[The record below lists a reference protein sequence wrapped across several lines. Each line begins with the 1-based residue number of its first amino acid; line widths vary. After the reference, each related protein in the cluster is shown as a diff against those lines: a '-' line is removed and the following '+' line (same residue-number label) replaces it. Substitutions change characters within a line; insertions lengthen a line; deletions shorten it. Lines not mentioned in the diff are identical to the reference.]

1 VVLDVGR
8 WHLECEV
15 LFYPGH
21 IVGKHEELRGL
32 QLGSQLPDGTTV
44 IVFGTET
51 VELPDD
57 GIRNVIPPPHMEADG
72 VGQLHPGEQLPVAVG
87 RRSLHREFLADR
99 RRDILEIAVRL
110 PIAVQ
115 AMAIGKRE
123 DGRIKSEGTFSYEAR
138 NQSQRMGDRYQ
149 HSRTSPTDHLPD
161 RCDIGVDVQPI
172 QGIGPQP
179 VGRVETEVELERHS
193 QSQRQPSSSRI
204 LEELI
209 PEAVFELNNDHAVL
223 IRLKASRW
231 DRDEHTGHVLW
242 PVKPTARTCLQR
254 AILSPILANVDTT
267 PRILGKSAV
276 IDMVSRHASTPS
288 DDLRLGHQGSYN
300 LRDGTLFCSFQSGF
314 FSTCS
319 VTLWHIAEVLKRT
332 GEMPQRIDFSRAFRW
347 FRNAQQTSDASD
359 MYPLFFSPGAID
371 ATRGLTWLPRVR
383 YHGLYCWIDYRRFN
397 LVMQRYFQPSEKAR
411 EFQSK
416 WIARYSID
424 PAKTIAVIYRG
435 TDKGTELALAS
446 PLAYVDQARTI
457 LERHPDF
464 RILIQTDELAV
475 RELFVDK
482 FGSKCFFIED
492 MPVSRHG
499 VVVHELDDASLQ
511 RDRGEFGVMLVAA
524 TELLSRAAFV
534 VNHTGNLALW
544 VCLWR
549 GHSRGVVQFDST
561 GGLVDFGNIGFYLR
575 QGRHLANRAWRRL
588 LPQRAGRP

>member
-1 VVLDVGR
+1 M
-8 WHLECEV
+8 W
-15 LFYPGH
+15 
-21 IVGKHEELRGL
+21 K
-32 QLGSQLPDGTTV
+32 
-44 IVFGTET
+44 
-51 VELPDD
+51 
-57 GIRNVIPPPHMEADG
+57 
-72 VGQLHPGEQLPVAVG
+72 AVT
-87 RRSLHREFLADR
+87 H
-99 RRDILEIAVRL
+99 
-110 PIAVQ
+110 
-115 AMAIGKRE
+115 
-123 DGRIKSEGTFSYEAR
+123 
-138 NQSQRMGDRYQ
+138 
-149 HSRTSPTDHLPD
+149 
-161 RCDIGVDVQPI
+161 
-172 QGIGPQP
+172 
-179 VGRVETEVELERHS
+179 
-193 QSQRQPSSSRI
+193 
-204 LEELI
+204 
-209 PEAVFELNNDHAVL
+209 
-223 IRLKASRW
+223 
-231 DRDEHTGHVLW
+231 
-242 PVKPTARTCLQR
+242 
-254 AILSPILANVDTT
+254 PILANADTT

-276 IDMVSRHASTPS
+276 IDMVSRHASMPS

-300 LRDGTLFCSFQSGF
+300 LHDGTLFCSFQSGF

-332 GEMPQRIDFSRAFRW
+332 GEMPERIDFSRAFRW

-383 YHGLYCWIDYRRFN
+383 YHGLYCWIDYRRFKP
-397 LVMQRYFQPSEKAR
+397 VMQRYFQPSEKAR
-411 EFQSK
+411 AFQSK
-416 WIARYSID
+416 WIARYDID
-424 PAKTIAVIYRG
+424 PAKTIAVVYRG
-435 TDKGTELALAS
+435 TDKSTELALAS

-475 RELFVDK
+475 RDLFIEA
-482 FGSKCFFIED
+482 FGPRCFFIED

-511 RDRGEFGVMLVAA
+511 RDRGEFGVMLVAV

>member
-1 VVLDVGR
+1 MITRCSLASR
-8 WHLECEV
+8 L
-15 LFYPGH
+15 
-21 IVGKHEELRGL
+21 
-32 QLGSQLPDGTTV
+32 LGG
-44 IVFGTET
+44 
-51 VELPDD
+51 
-57 GIRNVIPPPHMEADG
+57 
-72 VGQLHPGEQLPVAVG
+72 
-87 RRSLHREFLADR
+87 
-99 RRDILEIAVRL
+99 
-110 PIAVQ
+110 
-115 AMAIGKRE
+115 
-123 DGRIKSEGTFSYEAR
+123 
-138 NQSQRMGDRYQ
+138 
-149 HSRTSPTDHLPD
+149 
-161 RCDIGVDVQPI
+161 IGV
-172 QGIGPQP
+172 
-179 VGRVETEVELERHS
+179 
-193 QSQRQPSSSRI
+193 
-204 LEELI
+204 
-209 PEAVFELNNDHAVL
+209 
-223 IRLKASRW
+223 
-231 DRDEHTGHVLW
+231 EHTGHALW
-242 PVKPTARTCLQR
+242 PVKPTAWTCLQR
-254 AILSPILANVDTT
+254 AVLNPILTNADIT
-267 PRILGKSAV
+267 PRSLGKSAV
-276 IDMVSRHASTPS
+276 IDMVGRHASMPS

-300 LRDGTLFCSFQSGF
+300 LHDGTLFCSFQSGF

-332 GEMPQRIDFSRAFRW
+332 GEMPERIDFSRAFRW
-347 FRNAQQTSDASD
+347 FRNAEQTSDASD

-383 YHGLYCWIDYRRFN
+383 YHGLSCWIDYRRFN
-397 LVMQRYFQPSEKAR
+397 PVMQRYFQPSEKAR
-411 EFQSK
+411 AFQSK
-416 WIARYSID
+416 WIARYDID

-435 TDKGTELALAS
+435 TDKSTELALAS

-475 RELFVDK
+475 RDLFAEA

-511 RDRGEFGVMLVAA
+511 RDRGEFGVMLVAV

-588 LPQRAGRP
+588 VPHRAGRP

>member
-1 VVLDVGR
+1 
-8 WHLECEV
+8 
-15 LFYPGH
+15 
-21 IVGKHEELRGL
+21 
-32 QLGSQLPDGTTV
+32 
-44 IVFGTET
+44 
-51 VELPDD
+51 
-57 GIRNVIPPPHMEADG
+57 
-72 VGQLHPGEQLPVAVG
+72 
-87 RRSLHREFLADR
+87 
-99 RRDILEIAVRL
+99 
-110 PIAVQ
+110 
-115 AMAIGKRE
+115 MAIGKRE
-123 DGRIKSEGTFSYEAR
+123 NRRIKSEGTFSYEAR
-138 NQSQRMGDRYQ
+138 NQSRRMGDRYQ

-161 RCDIGVDVQPI
+161 RRDIGVDVQPI
-172 QGIGPQP
+172 QGIGPQA
-179 VGRVETEVELERHS
+179 VGRVETEVKLERHS
-193 QSQRQPSSSRI
+193 QSQRQSSSSRI

-209 PEAVFELNNDHAVL
+209 PKSVFEPNNDHAVL
-223 IRLKASRW
+223 AGLQASRW
-231 DRDEHTGHVLW
+231 ERVEHTGHAPW
-242 PVKPTARTCLQR
+242 PVKPTVRTCLQR
-254 AILSPILANVDTT
+254 AVLNPILTSADTT

-276 IDMVSRHASTPS
+276 IDMVGRHASMPS

-332 GEMPQRIDFSRAFRW
+332 GEMPERIDFSEAFRW

-371 ATRGLTWLPRVR
+371 VTRGLTWLPRVS
-383 YHGLYCWIDYRRFN
+383 YHGLYYWIDYRRFN
-397 LVMQRYFQPSEKAR
+397 LVMQRYFHPSERAR

-416 WIARYSID
+416 WIDRYDINL
-424 PAKTIAVIYRG
+424 AKTIAVIYRG
-435 TDKGTELALAS
+435 TDKSTELALAS

-457 LERHPDF
+457 LKRHPDF
-464 RILIQTDELAV
+464 RILIQTDELVV
-475 RELFVDK
+475 RDLFVEE
-482 FGSKCFFIED
+482 FGSRCFFIED

-511 RDRGEFGVMLVAA
+511 RDRGEFGVMLVAV

-549 GHSRGVVQFDST
+549 GRSSGVVQFDST